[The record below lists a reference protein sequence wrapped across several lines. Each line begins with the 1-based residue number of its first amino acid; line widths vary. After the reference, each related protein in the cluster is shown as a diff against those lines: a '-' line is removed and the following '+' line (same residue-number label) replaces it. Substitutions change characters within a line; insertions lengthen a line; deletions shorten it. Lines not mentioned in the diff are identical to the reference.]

1 MLQSRVAKENG
12 QMRQSGF
19 LVNCFVPDFLLYG
32 QSLILLVAKKKTFL
46 DWDSFP
52 RFSLG
57 THAAQCYKVDQPR
70 KVSTWWNFVFL

>member
-32 QSLILLVAKKKTFL
+32 HSLILLVAKKKAFIFFAFVL
-46 DWDSFP
+46 PFY
-52 RFSLG
+52 LG
-57 THAAQCYKVDQPR
+57 TDAAACNKVDWT
-70 KVSTWWNFVFL
+70 KNVDE